1 MEQKEKK
8 IPFRGIATALVT
20 PFREDVPDLYTYRRL
35 IELQLEAHVD
45 ALVVAGTT
53 GEAPTLSEKERDTL
67 LAEAIHTAKGRTP
80 IVMGCGSAD
89 TAHALAYAKRAK
101 ELGAD
106 AILVVTPYYNK
117 GTKEG
122 LRRHFLYIAESV
134 DVPLILY
141 NVPSRTGVDLSLEDY
156 AVLAEHPGI
165 VGIKEASS
173 SIEKMAWLTHTVGK
187 RMAVYTG
194 NDSMLLPSLALGA
207 DGVISVASG
216 IVPRAISRIFHAFS
230 EGNTKEALWENE
242 RLLPLFKMLFEET
255 NPAPVKCALSLL
267 GLGTGEMRLPMTP
280 PSDTLAKALRAVLST
295 LDTER

>member
-8 IPFRGIATALVT
+8 IPFRGIATALIT
-20 PFREDVPDLYTYRRL
+20 PFREDAPDLYTYRRL
-35 IELQLEAHVD
+35 IELQLAAQVD

-67 LAEAIHTAKGRTP
+67 LAEAIQTARGRVP

-89 TAHALAYAKRAK
+89 TAHALAYARRAK

-134 DVPLILY
+134 DIPLILY

-156 AVLAEHPGI
+156 AVLSEHPGI

-173 SIEKMAWLTHTVGK
+173 SIEKMAWLTHTAGK
-187 RMAVYTG
+187 RIAVYTG

-216 IVPRAISRIFHAFS
+216 VVPRAILRIFHAFR
-230 EGNTKEALWENE
+230 EGDTKKALSENE
-242 RLLPLFKMLFEET
+242 RLLPLFKLLFEDT

-280 PSDTLAKALRAVLST
+280 PSDALATALKAVLSS